1 MINDSKLVYFE
12 ILPTEILELIWEN
25 VTPLIK
31 SSVNKVNFEKYYNYR
46 LINISEN
53 ENIERYVRFII
64 VNDYIFILKNM
75 LKIKFDYWFKIKNY
89 HYKYTV
95 YPNMMHFLHN
105 FCIQNNS
112 QKCKQHI
119 IETFENRGI
128 SKNLHKKNRIRNI
141 GWTN

>member
-112 QKCKQHI
+112 QKCKQYI